1 LLHDLSIRDPLTN
14 VKRKVLLAFRNG
26 VTYNE
31 SVAKKRLPQEVLQ
44 YFAKMGQKGGL
55 IGGRVR
61 AQRLTPEQRTESARK
76 AVLARWARNK
86 QK

>member
-1 LLHDLSIRDPLTN
+1 M
-14 VKRKVLLAFRNG
+14 
-26 VTYNE
+26 
-31 SVAKKRLPQEVLQ
+31 AKKKLPPDVLH
-44 YFAKMGQKGGL
+44 YFASMGQKGGL
-55 IGGRVR
+55 IGGKIR